1 MVIVCIYKVA
11 IIKSIFTYKK
21 NEIID
26 YWYIYYK
33 KRFIMAEIVIDTSEE
48 VNVKRTN
55 GPIIRG
61 YLQRI
66 SNNRAIIAWKD
77 DNGEWVGKRV
87 PLSDFVELNSKY
99 MYLLPVVQPNTITF
113 TFSPEQ
119 VKAFQQCTDCP
130 SCFKNA

>member
-1 MVIVCIYKVA
+1 MMVYISYKR
-11 IIKSIFTYKK
+11 
-21 NEIID
+21 
-26 YWYIYYK
+26 IYYK

-66 SNNRAIIAWKD
+66 SNNKAIIAWKD

-99 MYLLPVVQPNTITF
+99 MYLLPVVQSNTITF

-130 SCFKNA
+130 QCFKNV